1 MINIRPVSDLRN
13 KYPEIEDLVLKEDEA
28 VYLTKNG
35 YGSMVV
41 ISLEEYSRLTDDV
54 ELKLDEADRAAEMDM
69 TRLSHEEVFG
79 KIKEKLFHEET
90 V

>member
-1 MINIRPVSDLRN
+1 
-13 KYPEIEDLVLKEDEA
+13 
-28 VYLTKNG
+28 
-35 YGSMVV
+35 MVV